1 MCLSYFH
8 ALNVC
13 IHSQDQAQDSSCL
26 WSSGKKQK
34 QKQTNKQTNIWKGLF
49 LNTVVENLKVN
60 IERKC
65 LCSIR
70 SNIQEAM
77 FAEWVCIHDICILYS
92 DAKNFE

>member
-1 MCLSYFH
+1 MSAYILRIK
-8 ALNVC
+8 LR
-13 IHSQDQAQDSSCL
+13 IHPACGHL
-26 WSSGKKQK
+26 EKNKNK
-34 QKQTNKQTNIWKGLF
+34 NKQTNIWKGLF

-65 LCSIR
+65 LRSIR